1 MSYKSSEF
9 KDLLFFIELFFNNKS
24 LVFQAK
30 DLNGLLTQN
39 LWLF

>member
-1 MSYKSSEF
+1 MTYKSSEF

-30 DLNGLLTQN
+30 DLNSLLPQI
-39 LWLF
+39 L